1 MTSGVLGV
9 IACPMLEDNLIYSV
23 ESDSEEKHITL
34 IENIYNTSIKDKME
48 RKNIVFDTISED
60 SFFNGEYKPITDA
73 FNIVILMKSL
83 GLHAEP
89 KVLKT
94 DIEEEVKKF
103 QPYVDVLGLYYG
115 TCGNYGWDIPKW
127 CKENG
132 YKPATMFYDRDK
144 NPIDDCVGVAVGG
157 TKQYLNMQKAY
168 TGYLYLFPAMAT
180 NYEDLVNS
188 DATGQKKAIER
199 LDPEQKQALGIEDG
213 PDGYM
218 RWLLK
223 IGNYQHILK
232 IDTGIGDIENFD
244 DAVNEVSKRVN
255 LSVVVPDENLSTLD
269 PTNDIYAE
277 CKLLLKEQKEACQN
291 FSLTV

>member
-23 ESDSEEKHITL
+23 ECDPEEKHITL
-34 IENIYNTSIKDKME
+34 IENIYNASIKDKMK
-48 RKNIVFDTISED
+48 RKNIIFDTISEY
-60 SFFNGEYKPITDA
+60 SFFNGKYNPITGA
-73 FNIVILMKSL
+73 FNIVIIMKSL

-89 KVLKT
+89 KILKT

-127 CKENG
+127 CKVNG
-132 YKPATMFYDRDK
+132 YKPATMFYDKNK

-157 TKQYLNMQKAY
+157 TAQYLKMQKTY

-180 NYEDLVNS
+180 NYEDMIS
-188 DATGQKKAIER
+188 FDAPGQKEAIKY
-199 LDPEQKQALGIEDG
+199 LDSEQRQLLGIEDG
-213 PDGYM
+213 PDGYL
-218 RWLLK
+218 RWLFK
-223 IGNYQHILK
+223 IGNYEHILK
-232 IDTGIGDIENFD
+232 IDTGIGDVENFD

-255 LSVVVPDENLSTLD
+255 LSVVVPNENPSTLD

-277 CKLLLKEQKEACQN
+277 CKLLLKEQKK
-291 FSLTV
+291 T